1 MDHLSEIDWKILLRR
16 SGTGAELARAMRHLE
31 VCPTC
36 LAQWRSRR
44 LRGAATHGAVDV
56 PLAGER
62 VARLWIDW
70 QDLLERWQAEEA
82 SSEEVPAVED
92 APAVKAQ
99 VG

>member
-1 MDHLSEIDWKILLRR
+1 MDHLSEIDWRMLLRR

-31 VCPTC
+31 GCPAC

-44 LRGAATHGAVDV
+44 SRGAAAHGPVAHGPVDV
-56 PLAGER
+56 PHAGEGATR
-62 VARLWIDW
+62 RWIDW

-82 SSEEVPAVED
+82 STEEI
-92 APAVKAQ
+92 PAVKAQ

>member
-1 MDHLSEIDWKILLRR
+1 MDHLSEIDWRMLLRR

-31 VCPTC
+31 GCPAC

-44 LRGAATHGAVDV
+44 SRGAAAHGAVTHGSVEV
-56 PLAGER
+56 PHAGEG
-62 VARLWIDW
+62 VARRWIDW

-82 SSEEVPAVED
+82 STEEI
-92 APAVKAQ
+92 PAVKAQ